1 MPNTFNAEISHIP
14 ARSRRNKNQLTAY
27 AAAASVTANALT
39 SPTGTDALH
48 VHPNLADLNRIATDA
63 KQYLYLSV
71 PTTDSSGN
79 LTKLEKAKVGY
90 ADQAESAQRADEADT
105 ADFAI
110 RAERANE
117 AEHAINADSA
127 LMADMAKELTPDSPT
142 RNDFLSSIKADRAE
156 GEITFAKD
164 TFFGDYVGGL
174 AGNGGKIDEQANAEL
189 QSMALRSWL
198 SVPQINFNR
207 VMGIAGT
214 QWRSVG
220 GGRIDE
226 VTIKSSSQLKEIAA
240 ELNFN
245 ATEYEN
251 GRPVKIRI
259 FRPAQATKIGGN
271 ITLMCSFTPGE
282 TNVGSFLGLK
292 AIKILA
298 KNGQYLTI
306 DWARRTTNAADVQV
320 YTHGINGVGAQLLPT
335 NYELMPTRYNLTEG
349 IICYNVNA
357 TESPILDFAFR
368 LTNLPIIDIDQFEI
382 EIHCFTRTGAFCE
395 NDGKLRQYNLRILA
409 PTLNDNQGKATLK
422 LEEGELPTI
431 QTGDLC
437 IGIFHNL
444 ACDNATETADDGHG
458 NFTFSGFATAYFRID
473 SVSASE
479 FAYTLRPGTTTHP
492 CKHMEFIVL
501 CNPEDTNR
509 QSCRYSTP
517 RYERYIENLTS
528 WEIMP
533 QNVAA
538 QFGDLSNLGQDM
550 TGYSAYLNN
559 LYISGR
565 MHRASILPKMQIQT
579 IGGNVLTTDTYI
591 TLKAVVTLD
600 EEEITEQVTNWAIER
615 KSADGTDADKAWAN
629 EANKRIQNGTIRIYF
644 NDLGQNSPTAG
655 AEYTIHAYVNNT
667 RIASSTV

>member
-1 MPNTFNAEISHIP
+1 MANTFNSSVKRTP
-14 ARSRRNKNQLTAY
+14 ARSRRNKNQLAGY
-27 AAAASVTANALT
+27 ATVASSITGSALT
-39 SPTGTDALH
+39 SPVGADALH
-48 VHPNLADLNRIATDA
+48 VHPNLKDLNRIYTDA
-63 KQYLYLSV
+63 NQYLLLSV
-71 PTTDSSGN
+71 PTATDSSGN
-79 LTKLEKAKVGY
+79 LTKKEKAKVGF
-90 ADQAESAQRADEADT
+90 ADKAESAQRANSADS
-105 ADFAI
+105 ADY
-110 RAERANE
+110 ANE
-117 AEHAINADSA
+117 AAHANNADK
-127 LMADMAKELTPDSPT
+127 ADLADQAKELTPDSPT
-142 RNDFLSSIKADRAE
+142 RLDFLSRKKADRAE
-156 GEITFAKD
+156 GNITFAKD

-174 AGNGGKIDEQANAEL
+174 TGNGGKIDEQANAEL

-240 ELNFN
+240 GLNFN

-251 GRPVKIRI
+251 GRPAKIRI

-335 NYELMPTRYNLTEG
+335 NYELMPTRNNLTEG
-349 IICYNVNA
+349 IICCNVNA

-368 LTNLPIIDIDQFEI
+368 LTNLPIIDIEQFEI

-409 PTLNDNQGKATLK
+409 PTLIDNQGKATLK

-437 IGIFHNL
+437 IGIFHNING
-444 ACDNATETADDGHG
+444 DNATETYDDGHG

-501 CNPEDTNR
+501 CNPEDPNR

-538 QFGDLSNLGQDM
+538 QFGDLSNLGQNM
-550 TGYSAYLNN
+550 KGYSAYLNN

-565 MHRASILPKMQIQT
+565 MHRASVLPKMQIQT

-629 EANKRIQNGTIRIYF
+629 EANRRIQNGTIRIYF

>member
-1 MPNTFNAEISHIP
+1 MANTFNSSVKRTP
-14 ARSRRNKNQLTAY
+14 ARSRRNKNQLAGY
-27 AAAASVTANALT
+27 ATVASSVTGSALT
-39 SPTGTDALH
+39 SPVGADALH
-48 VHPNLADLNRIATDA
+48 VHPNLKDLNRIYTDA
-63 KQYLYLSV
+63 NQYLLLSV
-71 PTTDSSGN
+71 PTATDSSGN
-79 LTKLEKAKVGY
+79 LTKKEKAKVGF
-90 ADQAESAQRADEADT
+90 ADKAESAQRANSADS
-105 ADFAI
+105 ADY
-110 RAERANE
+110 ANE
-117 AEHAINADSA
+117 AAHANNADK
-127 LMADMAKELTPDSPT
+127 ADLADQAKKLTPDSPT
-142 RNDFLSSIKADRAE
+142 RHDFLSRKKADRSE
-156 GEITFAKD
+156 GNITFAKD

-226 VTIKSSSQLKEIAA
+226 VTIKPSSQLKEIAA
-240 ELNFN
+240 GLNFN

-298 KNGQYLTI
+298 KNGQHLTI
-306 DWARRTTNAADVQV
+306 DWARRTTNAADVHV

-335 NYELMPTRYNLTEG
+335 NYELMPTRNNLTEG
-349 IICYNVNA
+349 IICCNVNA
-357 TESPILDFAFR
+357 TESPILNFAFR
-368 LTNLPIIDIDQFEI
+368 LTNLPIIDIEQFEI

-395 NDGKLRQYNLRILA
+395 NDGKLRQYNLRILGQ
-409 PTLNDNQGKATLK
+409 TLIDNMGKAMLK

-437 IGIFHNL
+437 IGIFHDING
-444 ACDNATETADDGHG
+444 DNATETADDGHG

-501 CNPEDTNR
+501 CNPEDPNR

-538 QFGDLSNLGQDM
+538 QFGDLSNLGQNM
-550 TGYSAYLNN
+550 KGYSAYLNN

-565 MHRASILPKMQIQT
+565 MHRASILPQMQIQT

-600 EEEITEQVTNWAIER
+600 EEDITEQVTNWAIER
-615 KSADGTDADKAWAN
+615 KSADGTDADKAWAK
-629 EANKRIQNGTIRIYF
+629 EANKRIQNGVIKIYF
-644 NDLGQNSPTAG
+644 KDLGHNSPTAG

>member
-1 MPNTFNAEISHIP
+1 MANTFNSSVKRTP
-14 ARSRRNKNQLTAY
+14 ARSRRNKNQLAGY
-27 AAAASVTANALT
+27 ATVASSITGSALT
-39 SPTGTDALH
+39 SPVGADALH
-48 VHPNLADLNRIATDA
+48 VHPNLKDLNRIYTDA
-63 KQYLYLSV
+63 NQYLLLSV
-71 PTTDSSGN
+71 PTATDSSGN
-79 LTKLEKAKVGY
+79 LTKKEKAKVGF
-90 ADQAESAQRADEADT
+90 ADKAESAQRANSADS
-105 ADFAI
+105 ADY
-110 RAERANE
+110 ANE
-117 AEHAINADSA
+117 AAHANNADK
-127 LMADMAKELTPDSPT
+127 ADLADQAKELTPDSPT
-142 RNDFLSSIKADRAE
+142 RLDFLSRKKADRAE
-156 GEITFAKD
+156 GNITFAKD

-174 AGNGGKIDEQANAEL
+174 TGNGGKIDEQANAEL

-226 VTIKSSSQLKEIAA
+226 VTIKSPSQLKEIAA
-240 ELNFN
+240 GLNFN

-251 GRPVKIRI
+251 GRPAKIRI

-349 IICYNVNA
+349 IICCNVNA

-368 LTNLPIIDIDQFEI
+368 LTNLPIIDIEQFEI

-409 PTLNDNQGKATLK
+409 PTLIDNQGKATLK

-437 IGIFHNL
+437 IGIFHNING
-444 ACDNATETADDGHG
+444 DNATETYDDGHG

-501 CNPEDTNR
+501 CNPEDPNR

-538 QFGDLSNLGQDM
+538 QFGDLSNLGQNM
-550 TGYSAYLNN
+550 KGYSAYLNN

-565 MHRASILPKMQIQT
+565 MHRASVLPKMQIQT

-629 EANKRIQNGTIRIYF
+629 EANRRIQNGTIRIYF

>member
-1 MPNTFNAEISHIP
+1 MANTFNSSVKRTP
-14 ARSRRNKNQLTAY
+14 ARSRRNKNQLAGY
-27 AAAASVTANALT
+27 ATVASSVTGSALT
-39 SPTGTDALH
+39 SPVGADALH
-48 VHPNLADLNRIATDA
+48 VHPNLKDLNRIYTDA
-63 KQYLYLSV
+63 NQYLLLSV
-71 PTTDSSGN
+71 PTATDSSGN
-79 LTKLEKAKVGY
+79 LTKQEKAKVGF
-90 ADQAESAQRADEADT
+90 ADKAESAQRANSADS
-105 ADFAI
+105 ADY
-110 RAERANE
+110 ANE
-117 AEHAINADSA
+117 AAHANNADK
-127 LMADMAKELTPDSPT
+127 ADLADQAKELTPDSPT
-142 RNDFLSSIKADRAE
+142 RHDFLSRKKADRAE
-156 GEITFAKD
+156 GNITFATD

-240 ELNFN
+240 GLNFN

-298 KNGQYLTI
+298 KNGQHLTI

-335 NYELMPTRYNLTEG
+335 NYELMPTQNNLTEG
-349 IICYNVNA
+349 IICCNVNA

-368 LTNLPIIDIDQFEI
+368 LTNLPIIDIEQFEI

-409 PTLNDNQGKATLK
+409 PTLIDNMGKAMLK

-437 IGIFHNL
+437 IGIFHNING
-444 ACDNATETADDGHG
+444 DNATETADDGHG

-501 CNPEDTNR
+501 CNPEDPNR

-538 QFGDLSNLGQDM
+538 QFGDLSNLGQNM
-550 TGYSAYLNN
+550 KGYSAYLNN

-565 MHRASILPKMQIQT
+565 MHRASILPQMQIQT

-600 EEEITEQVTNWAIER
+600 EEDITEQVTNWAIER
-615 KSADGTDADKAWAN
+615 KSADGTDADKAWAK
-629 EANKRIQNGTIRIYF
+629 EANKRIQNGVIKIYF
-644 NDLGQNSPTAG
+644 KDLGHNSPTAG

>member
-1 MPNTFNAEISHIP
+1 MANTFNSSVKRTP
-14 ARSRRNKNQLTAY
+14 ARSRRNKNQLAGY
-27 AAAASVTANALT
+27 ATVASSVTGSALT
-39 SPTGTDALH
+39 SPVGADALH
-48 VHPNLADLNRIATDA
+48 VHPNLKDLNRIYTDA
-63 KQYLYLSV
+63 NQYLLLSV
-71 PTTDSSGN
+71 PTATDSSGN
-79 LTKLEKAKVGY
+79 LTKKEKAKVGF
-90 ADQAESAQRADEADT
+90 ADKAESAQRANSADS
-105 ADFAI
+105 ADY
-110 RAERANE
+110 ANE
-117 AEHAINADSA
+117 AAHANNADK
-127 LMADMAKELTPDSPT
+127 ADLADQAKELTPDSPT
-142 RNDFLSSIKADRAE
+142 RHDFLSRKKADRSE
-156 GEITFAKD
+156 GNITFAKD

-240 ELNFN
+240 GLNFN

-298 KNGQYLTI
+298 KNGQHLTI

-349 IICYNVNA
+349 IICCNVNA

-368 LTNLPIIDIDQFEI
+368 LTNLPIIDIEQFEI

-395 NDGKLRQYNLRILA
+395 NDGKLRQYNLRILGQ
-409 PTLNDNQGKATLK
+409 TLIDNMGKAMLK

-437 IGIFHNL
+437 IGIFHDING
-444 ACDNATETADDGHG
+444 DNATETADDGHG

-501 CNPEDTNR
+501 CNPEDPNR

-538 QFGDLSNLGQDM
+538 QFGDLSNLGQNM
-550 TGYSAYLNN
+550 KGYSAYLNN

-565 MHRASILPKMQIQT
+565 MHRASILPQMQIQT

-600 EEEITEQVTNWAIER
+600 EEDITEQVTNWAIER
-615 KSADGTDADKAWAN
+615 KSADGTDADKAWAK
-629 EANKRIQNGTIRIYF
+629 EANKRIQNGVIKIYF
-644 NDLGQNSPTAG
+644 KDLGHNSPTAG

>member
-1 MPNTFNAEISHIP
+1 MANTFNSSVKRTP
-14 ARSRRNKNQLTAY
+14 ARSRRNKNQLAGY
-27 AAAASVTANALT
+27 ATVASSVTGSALT
-39 SPTGTDALH
+39 SPVGADALH
-48 VHPNLADLNRIATDA
+48 VHPNLKDLNRIYTDA
-63 KQYLYLSV
+63 NQYLLLSV
-71 PTTDSSGN
+71 PTATDSSGN
-79 LTKLEKAKVGY
+79 LTKKEKAKVGF
-90 ADQAESAQRADEADT
+90 ADKAESAQRANSADS
-105 ADFAI
+105 ADY
-110 RAERANE
+110 ANE
-117 AEHAINADSA
+117 AAHANNADK
-127 LMADMAKELTPDSPT
+127 ADLADQAKELTPDSPT
-142 RNDFLSSIKADRAE
+142 RHDFLSRKKADRSE
-156 GEITFAKD
+156 GNITFAKD

-240 ELNFN
+240 GLNFN

-298 KNGQYLTI
+298 KNGQHLTI

-335 NYELMPTRYNLTEG
+335 NYELMPTRNNLTEG
-349 IICYNVNA
+349 IICCNVNA

-368 LTNLPIIDIDQFEI
+368 LTNLPIIDIEQFEI

-395 NDGKLRQYNLRILA
+395 NDGKLRQYNLRILGQ
-409 PTLNDNQGKATLK
+409 TLIDNMGKAMLK

-437 IGIFHNL
+437 IGIFHDING
-444 ACDNATETADDGHG
+444 DNATETADDGHG

-501 CNPEDTNR
+501 CNPEDPNR

-538 QFGDLSNLGQDM
+538 QFGDLSNLGQNM
-550 TGYSAYLNN
+550 KGYSAYLNN

-565 MHRASILPKMQIQT
+565 MHRASILPQMQIQT

-600 EEEITEQVTNWAIER
+600 EEDITEQVTNWAIER
-615 KSADGTDADKAWAN
+615 KSADGTDADKAWAK
-629 EANKRIQNGTIRIYF
+629 EANKRIQNGVIKIYF
-644 NDLGQNSPTAG
+644 KDLGHNSPTAG

>member
-1 MPNTFNAEISHIP
+1 MANTFNSSVKRTP
-14 ARSRRNKNQLTAY
+14 ARSRRNKNQLAGY
-27 AAAASVTANALT
+27 ATVASSVTGSALT
-39 SPTGTDALH
+39 SPVGADALH
-48 VHPNLADLNRIATDA
+48 VHPNLKDLNRIYTDA
-63 KQYLYLSV
+63 NQYLLLSV
-71 PTTDSSGN
+71 PTATDSSGN
-79 LTKLEKAKVGY
+79 LTKKEKAKVGF
-90 ADQAESAQRADEADT
+90 ADKAESAQRANSADS
-105 ADFAI
+105 ADY
-110 RAERANE
+110 ANE
-117 AEHAINADSA
+117 AAHANNADK
-127 LMADMAKELTPDSPT
+127 ADLADQAKELTPDSPT
-142 RNDFLSSIKADRAE
+142 RHDFLSRKKADRAE
-156 GEITFAKD
+156 GNITFAKD

-335 NYELMPTRYNLTEG
+335 NYELMPTRNNLTEG

-368 LTNLPIIDIDQFEI
+368 LTNLPIIDIEQFEI

-437 IGIFHNL
+437 IGIFHNING
-444 ACDNATETADDGHG
+444 DNATETADDGHG

-501 CNPEDTNR
+501 CNPEDPNR

>member
-1 MPNTFNAEISHIP
+1 MANTFNCTIKRVP
-14 ARSRRNKNQLTAY
+14 ARSRRNKNQLATY
-27 AAAASVTANALT
+27 AAASSVTGSAIT
-39 SPTGTDALH
+39 SPAGADALH
-48 VHPNLADLNRIATDA
+48 VHPNLKDLNRIYTDA
-63 KQYLYLSV
+63 NQYLFLSV
-71 PTTDSSGN
+71 PTATDSAGN
-79 LTKLEKAKVGY
+79 LTTKEKAKVGY
-90 ADQAESAQRADEADT
+90 ADKAESAQRADTADT
-105 ADFAI
+105 ADY
-110 RAERANE
+110 ANE
-117 AEHAINADSA
+117 AAHAKNADRA
-127 LMADMAKELTPDSPT
+127 DLADLANMAEELTPDSPT
-142 RNDFLSSIKADRAE
+142 RLDFLSRKKDDRAE
-156 GEITFAKD
+156 GNITFAKN
-164 TFFGDYVGGL
+164 TFFGEYVGGL
-174 AGNGGKIDEQANAEL
+174 AGNGGKIDEHANAEL

-220 GGRIDE
+220 GGHIDE

-251 GRPVKIRI
+251 GRPAKTRI
-259 FRPAQATKIGGN
+259 FRPTQATKIGGN
-271 ITLMCSFTPGE
+271 ITLMCSFTPGQ

-292 AIKILA
+292 AIKIVA

-306 DWARRTTNAADVQV
+306 DWARTTTNAADVQV

-335 NYELMPTRYNLTEG
+335 NYELMPTQNNVTQG
-349 IICYNVNA
+349 IICCNVNA
-357 TESPILDFAFR
+357 TESPILDFVFR
-368 LTNLPIIDIDQFEI
+368 LTNLPIIDIEQFEI
-382 EIHCFTRTGAFCE
+382 EIHCFTKSGAFCE
-395 NDGKLRQYNLRILA
+395 NDGKLRQYNLRILG
-409 PTLNDNQGKATLK
+409 PTLIDNQGKATLK
-422 LEEGELPTI
+422 LEEGELPAI

-437 IGIFHNL
+437 IGIFHNING
-444 ACDNATETADDGHG
+444 DNATETYDDGQG
-458 NFTFSGFATAYFRID
+458 RFSFSGFATAYFRID
-473 SVSASE
+473 SVSASD
-479 FAYTLRPGTTTHP
+479 FSYTLRPGTTTHP

-501 CNPEDTNR
+501 CNPEDRNR

-528 WEIMP
+528 WDILP

-538 QFGDLSNLGQDM
+538 QFGDLSNLGQNM

-565 MHRASILPKMQIQT
+565 MHRASILPNMQIQT

-600 EEEITEQVTNWAIER
+600 AEDITEQVTSWTIER
-615 KSADGTDADKAWAN
+615 KSADGDDADRTWAN
-629 EANKRIQNGTIRIYF
+629 EANKRMQNGTIKIYF
-644 NDLGQNSPTAG
+644 NDLGFNSPTAG

-667 RIASSTV
+667 RIASSTLTN